1 MPCGPANTE
10 GNHNAVLYLEDD
22 GQVRIRAPDSAII
35 WETDAEENCG
45 HIPGSDPPEL
55 VVDNVVDA
63 STLHGKIMAGYQ
75 GKR

>member
-1 MPCGPANTE
+1 
-10 GNHNAVLYLEDD
+10 
-22 GQVRIRAPDSAII
+22 
-35 WETDAEENCG
+35 
-45 HIPGSDPPEL
+45 L